1 MAKTIEKV
9 ILGIIIITIFGIGG
23 FAIAG
28 FGDNPQKTNTGSIK
42 QISLEEAKTIA
53 LGAADGEITE
63 AFLENEDGKLVYEI
77 EITDG
82 NLETDVL
89 IDPSNGNI
97 LSVETDEEEE
107 VTAEEIANI
116 GDKISEEQAISI
128 ARNAVDISSVGEMT
142 DVELENEDG
151 VIVYAV
157 EFTKNG
163 IETDVKINAA
173 TGEVL
178 KIESD
183 LDEEEDDE
191 GED

>member
-9 ILGIIIITIFGIGG
+9 ILGILVITIFGIGS

-28 FGDNPQKTNTGSIK
+28 FGDNSQKMNTGSLK

-77 EITDG
+77 EVTNG

-97 LSVETDEEEE
+97 LSVETDEEE
-107 VTAEEIANI
+107 VTAEEIADI
-116 GDKISEEQAISI
+116 GDKISEEQAIAI
-128 ARNAVDISSVGEMT
+128 ARSAVDISSVGEIT
-142 DVELENEDG
+142 DVELENENG

-163 IETDVKINAA
+163 IETDVKIDAA

-183 LDEEEDDE
+183 LDEEE
-191 GED
+191 ED